1 MEEAHELNHPKESRL
16 LPRFPMRT
24 PIDAALGTL
33 VLAALWLG
41 EPLAYA
47 MIGFAYAGAAL
58 GRVLSLLFDA
68 PPLRKLLTFGGI
80 EAALAAWLLLA
91 NLG

>member
-1 MEEAHELNHPKESRL
+1 MGGL
-16 LPRFPMRT
+16 FV
-24 PIDAALGTL
+24 AAG
-33 VLAALWLG
+33 LAALWLG